1 MQMEET
7 DTDESNSFVTS
18 VKVKAKRVLLKAKVI
33 GFLSRSDCTIDLSQ
47 VCLSHLIIFAV
58 CMLHVPWPWG
68 GHHKRFIGAC
78 HAYGLIK
85 NNWLQ
90 RDRK

>member
-7 DTDESNSFVTS
+7 DTDDSNSFVTS
-18 VKVKAKRVLLKAKVI
+18 VKAKAKRVLLKAKVI
-33 GFLSRSDCTIDLSQ
+33 GFLS
-47 VCLSHLIIFAV
+47 LILFAV

-68 GHHKRFIGAC
+68 GHNKRFVRAC

-85 NNWLQ
+85 NNRLQ
-90 RDRK
+90 RN